1 MSSNALKQK
10 LENIK
15 DKSGKNLNQ
24 HLTNILTKL
33 LLDNPKNVYDVFE
46 DYATQIKLF
55 KYDFKKHDD
64 FVDNTQRL
72 RETYDQQK
80 QLNQLQ
86 IKKLQKLNDGAEEPQ
101 DVPSVNYVPNLLE
114 EAKQFE
120 WAGIGFGEEQTY
132 RLQKSLTEL
141 TFKKQ
146 LKQVRLWGKI
156 IGSQ

>member
-86 IKKLQKLNDGAEEPQ
+86 IKKLQVIFILKN
-101 DVPSVNYVPNLLE
+101 SIFNFSYFKIKNYSY
-114 EAKQFE
+114 FE
-120 WAGIGFGEEQTY
+120 IEIH
-132 RLQKSLTEL
+132 EL
-141 TFKKQ
+141 F
-146 LKQVRLWGKI
+146 VDRN
-156 IGSQ
+156 